1 MGLFEKLRG
10 WFAGSGRIATIDAV
24 KAAPPPSPLAP
35 IDLTDPAQVAGVMD
49 LAARIGDIL
58 LSAGTANRDTKAQI
72 HAVTAAY
79 GLLYCHVDI
88 TLNTITVF
96 TTIGSEKKIPVS
108 VFRVVRSM
116 NTDFSKLSEVDRLIR
131 SIQAG
136 ATPPDV
142 AEKILNELFQTRAK
156 YRFRTAVFG
165 WGFLGAAVSVL
176 LGGSWLVALA
186 SFVVALVIMGGSV
199 WLDRNSLPLFFQ
211 NIFGGFIATFPA
223 ALLYSAVTSHG
234 VSISPSHIVAAGI
247 VVMMAN
253 LAMVQSLQDGIT
265 GAPVT
270 ASARFFETLLITGA
284 IVAGVGA
291 GIQLAASLGIT
302 LPPLEQAALLG
313 GSPSWVKVFAGAA
326 ASAAFAVG
334 CYAELSAVVVSG
346 LTAAAGSFVYY
357 YLLIPAGI
365 GPVVATAIAA
375 TCIGFG
381 GGLLARR
388 FLIPP
393 LITAVAGI
401 TPMLPGLSIYRGM
414 YAALNEQTLLGFT
427 NVATALSICCS
438 LAAGVVLGEWVA
450 RRIRRP
456 QSFKPYTAFRRSQR
470 YSFRQAQLA
479 AQRRA
484 QDEAEERADRRRRFA
499 KGRLPVPSPSKRK
512 RGF

>member
-1 MGLFEKLRG
+1 MSLLDKLRS
-10 WFAGSGRIATIDAV
+10 WNSSSGRLATIDTV

-35 IDLTDPAQVAGVMD
+35 IDLTDPAQVAAVMD

-58 LSAGTANRDTKAQI
+58 LSAGTSNRDTRAQV

-79 GLLYCHVDI
+79 GLLFCHVDI

-96 TTIGSEKKIPVS
+96 TTIGTTKKTPVS
-108 VFRVVRSM
+108 VFRVVRSLT
-116 NTDFSKLSEVDRLIR
+116 TDFSKLTEVDRLIR

-142 AEKILNELFQTRAK
+142 AEKILNELSQTHAK

-165 WGFLGAAVSVL
+165 WGFLGAAVSML
-176 LGGSWLVALA
+176 LGGTFLVAA
-186 SFVVALVIMGGSV
+186 ISFVVSLVIMGGSV

-211 NIFGGFIATFPA
+211 YIFGGFMATVPA
-223 ALLYSAVTSHG
+223 AVAYSVASHYG
-234 VSISPSHIVAAGI
+234 MYLSPSHIVAAGI
-247 VVMMAN
+247 VVMMSN

-270 ASARFFETLLITGA
+270 ASARFFETLLLTGA

-291 GIQLAASLGIT
+291 GIQVAQLMGIT
-302 LPPLEQAALLG
+302 LPPLEAAVSLAAK
-313 GSPSWVKVFAGAA
+313 PSVSKVIAGAI

-334 CYAELSAVVVSG
+334 CFAELSAVTVSG
-346 LTAAAGSFVYY
+346 LTAAAGSFVFYY
-357 YLLIPAGI
+357 VLIPLGI
-365 GPVVATAIAA
+365 GPVVSIAIAA
-375 TCIGFG
+375 TFIGLA

-393 LITAVAGI
+393 LITAIAGI

-414 YAALNEQTLLGFT
+414 YAALNEQVLLGFT
-427 NVATALSICCS
+427 NVALALSICCG

-450 RRIRRP
+450 RRVRRP
-456 QSFKPYTAFRRSQR
+456 QRFNPYKAFRRTRR
-470 YSFRQAQLA
+470 YSFRQAQAAAEKRAEQEEQEKLA
-479 AQRRA
+479 L
-484 QDEAEERADRRRRFA
+484 RRRMS
-499 KGRLPVPSPSKRK
+499 KGHTPKYTATKRR
-512 RGF
+512 RGL